1 VDTRARGYLKPRVTV
16 KTAKAVKH
24 AAFYPPTRRPKRDY
38 PLLMATKVKAKKAPK
53 KSTTVRSRRGRA
65 TSSRVS
71 SKNQITIPVEVLR
84 EMSLK
89 PGDRV
94 EFHLDK
100 NNRLVITPIDS
111 EWLKTLDEVL
121 GSMTGMWDGFDLRK
135 EREEWDSKYS

>member
-24 AAFYPPTRRPKRDY
+24 AAF
-38 PLLMATKVKAKKAPK
+38 
-53 KSTTVRSRRGRA
+53 
-65 TSSRVS
+65 
-71 SKNQITIPVEVLR
+71 VEVLR

>member
-1 VDTRARGYLKPRVTV
+1 
-16 KTAKAVKH
+16 
-24 AAFYPPTRRPKRDY
+24 
-38 PLLMATKVKAKKAPK
+38 MANKVKAKKSAK
-53 KSTTVRSRRGRA
+53 KSTTARRRRGRA

-89 PGDRV
+89 PGNRV

-100 NNRLVITPIDS
+100 SNRLVITPVES
-111 EWLKTLDEVL
+111 EWLKTIDEVL

-135 EREEWDSKYS
+135 ERDEWDSKYS